1 MNRRAL
7 DAANRSRPLLRPGNA
22 AISLPPSGS
31 SAPTAARVLRGTLR
45 ATPTADG
52 ALTRSPTAEVRFDRA
67 VVGDPPSKRETAA
80 IRGGSEISEDYQ
92 IVSRARGEPLP
103 EGCTGVR
110 VRLQLSGYPSPR
122 WSRDLAARLS
132 RELVGHVAVGH
143 LRLNVNDIVHGTR
156 SSSKASSSE
165 APALGDALEKAI
177 DAANRASTGAPKPP
191 PNMTRKDADG
201 IARTIDVHE
210 P

>member
-1 MNRRAL
+1 M
-7 DAANRSRPLLRPGNA
+7 
-22 AISLPPSGS
+22 
-31 SAPTAARVLRGTLR
+31 
-45 ATPTADG
+45 
-52 ALTRSPTAEVRFDRA
+52 
-67 VVGDPPSKRETAA
+67 
-80 IRGGSEISEDYQ
+80 SEDYQ

-143 LRLNVNDIVHGTR
+143 LRLNVNDIVHGDQIVLEGVEQR
-156 SSSKASSSE
+156 E

-177 DAANRASTGAPKPP
+177 DAANRASTGAPNPP